1 MSLMDFKDLCTSL
14 CELVGAQAPDLVPDS
29 NGTLAFTVTVDDVD
43 TGVVL
48 DDSGPEPGA
57 LLVTV
62 LGTPEEAGEL
72 QLLRG
77 LLDTNFIVSGVGAP
91 SFVRNPVTGE
101 IALHQPLL
109 LSQVTAQDVYDKVVR
124 ATGTM
129 ARWKA
134 GLFAEE
140 GQPQS

>member
-1 MSLMDFKDLCTSL
+1 MSLLDFKDLCTSL
-14 CELVGAQAPDLVPDS
+14 CELVGAPAPDLAPDS

-57 LLVTV
+57 LLITV
-62 LGTPEEAGEL
+62 LGVPEGSSEL
-72 QLLRG
+72 QILRG
-77 LLDTNFIVSGVGAP
+77 LLDTNFIMSGVGAP
-91 SFVRNPVTGE
+91 SFVRNPLNGE
-101 IALHQPLL
+101 IALNQPLL
-109 LSQVTAQDVYDKVVR
+109 FSQVRAQDVYDKVLR

-140 GQPQS
+140 GGLQS